1 LRIFAANSVVAAML
15 TITIIAVPF
24 LSEGSCM
31 GAETVAQRARA
42 AATTHAYFSGLFC
55 SNFSSSR
62 PLVAE
67 LYYFCFGGSGGVYWR
82 AGTLEFRS
90 ALERSS
96 RSSRAWISS
105 LSRLGC
111 FGVLPLIFVACV
123 G

>member
-24 LSEGSCM
+24 LPEGSCM
-31 GAETVAQRARA
+31 GRNRRTAGAGRGDYPCILLRLV
-42 AATTHAYFSGLFC
+42 LLD
-55 SNFSSSR
+55 FSSSR